1 MPPTDKDAELL
12 ALLRAN
18 AREPTASLARKLGL
32 SRSTVQDRLAR
43 LEDSGVIAGYTVRFA
58 AATVANVMRAYVGI
72 SVEPKRLADVITAT
86 KKIPEVERLDA
97 VSGEL
102 DLMAMVKVENPAAL
116 DKLLDRL
123 SELPGV
129 ENTESL
135 IVLSTKLDRE

>member
-1 MPPTDKDAELL
+1 MTPTDKDAELL
-12 ALLRAN
+12 ALLRIN

-43 LEDSGVIAGYTVRFA
+43 LEDQGVIAGYTVRLQALA
-58 AATVANVMRAYVGI
+58 AVGFRAYVGI
-72 SVEPKRLADVITAT
+72 SVEPKRLNDVIAAT
-86 KKIPEVERLDA
+86 KKILEIDRLDA

-102 DLMAMVKVENPAAL
+102 DLMAVVNVDTPAAL

-129 ENTESL
+129 GDTESL
-135 IVLSTKLDRE
+135 IVLSTKFDRG

>member
-1 MPPTDKDAELL
+1 MTPTDKDAELL
-12 ALLRAN
+12 ALLRLN

-43 LEDSGVIAGYTVRFA
+43 LEDSGVIAGYTVRLA
-58 AATVANVMRAYVGI
+58 AATSVAFRAYVGI
-72 SVEPKRLADVITAT
+72 SVEPKRLNEVIAAT
-86 KKIPEVERLDA
+86 RKIAEVERLDA

-102 DLMAMVKVENPAAL
+102 DLMAIVKVDSPAAL

-135 IVLSTKLDRE
+135 IVLSTKLDRG